1 MATPH
6 LAAEP
11 GDFADTVL
19 LPGDPRR
26 ARWIA
31 ETFFNEPAL
40 VTSVRNIEGFT
51 GTVGGRRVSVLG
63 TGMGIPSISI
73 YATELVAAFGVR
85 NLVRVGSCGALAPQ
99 LQLGD
104 IVAATAASTDS
115 NVNRQRFGG
124 FDLAAAADFTLLRRV
139 VEAAERLAVPLAVG
153 TLLTSDLFY
162 PPPGVS
168 YDRAVALGMLAV
180 EMEAAGLYGVAAET
194 GAKAVCLCTVSDH
207 VLRQEMMSPEQRE
220 QGFGVMVEIVLEA
233 LEFFPAV

>member
-6 LAAEP
+6 IAAEP

-31 ETFFNEPAL
+31 ETFFDKAKL

-51 GTVGGRRVSVLG
+51 GTVGGRTVSVLG

-73 YATELVAAFGVR
+73 YATELAREFGVR
-85 NLVRVGSCGALAPQ
+85 NLVRVGSCGALASE
-99 LQLGD
+99 LRLGD
-104 IVAATAASTDS
+104 TVAATAASTDS

-124 FDLAAAADFTLLRRV
+124 FDFAAAADFSLLRGV
-139 VEAAERLAVPLAVG
+139 VEAAERLSVPLRAG

-162 PPPGVS
+162 PPPGIN
-168 YDRAVALGMLAV
+168 YDRATALGMLAV
-180 EMEAAGLYGVAAET
+180 EMEAP
-194 GAKAVCLCTVSDH
+194 
-207 VLRQEMMSPEQRE
+207 RRRR
-220 QGFGVMVEIVLEA
+220 
-233 LEFFPAV
+233 